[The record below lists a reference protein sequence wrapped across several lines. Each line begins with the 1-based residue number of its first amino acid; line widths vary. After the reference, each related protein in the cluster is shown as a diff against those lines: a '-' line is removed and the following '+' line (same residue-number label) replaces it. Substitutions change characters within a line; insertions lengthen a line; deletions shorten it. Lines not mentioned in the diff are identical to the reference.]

1 MAYKADW
8 ITKGRNGEVIGGGY
22 LVMRRGRGTGRARPS
37 KFPFE
42 YDTIEAAAIQA
53 GKLSEMFPG
62 QKFDVMLAVES
73 HFVPNVEAIIEKAVE
88 PA

>member
-22 LVMRRGRGTGRARPS
+22 AVMRRGRGTRRLRPS

-42 YDTIEAAAIQA
+42 YDTIEAATTQA
-53 GKLSEMFPG
+53 GKLAEMFPG
-62 QKFDVMLAVES
+62 QKFDVVVVVES
-73 HFVPNVEAIIEKAVE
+73 HFVPDVEAIAKVAE